1 MVLTSAHC
9 SPDAWDVF
17 FHDEFVAEFEAFELD
32 VQDALVGAAGAIEL
46 SGPMTGRPH
55 VDTLHGSKFPNMKE
69 LRFTANAGR
78 EVWRAAFAFDPDR
91 QACVLVAGAKQGRS
105 CGLFYEQLIRVA
117 DRRFAD
123 HLARKFER
131 TDTSKR
137 K

>member
-1 MVLTSAHC
+1 MVLTSNEC
-9 SPDAWDVF
+9 SPVAWDVF
-17 FHDEFVAEFEAFELD
+17 LHDEFVAEFEALELD

-46 SGPMTGRPH
+46 MGPMTGRPH

-91 QACVLVAGAKQGRS
+91 QACLLVAGAKQGRS
-105 CGLFYEQLIRVA
+105 QAMFYEQLIRVA

-123 HLARKFER
+123 HLVRKGNDVKTFTR
-131 TDTSKR
+131 Y
-137 K
+137 